1 MENTIRGGQREAL
14 QRQLEEAEKR
24 IAELECQLQLQQEWD
39 QQLFNKLGD
48 EVHKWK
54 LIRDDVGNIKT
65 WVLVQVNASTLKSW
79 NKKEEEVIGKT
90 TNDIFGIDATTL
102 FMPIVQKAI
111 ETQKSVIWEEYF
123 EPTNQYL
130 RMQTYPMGEYFIST
144 GRDITEEKRAEK
156 ELRESQTMLQQAERV
171 SNQGSWKWGIAEDN
185 WSFSAIWLKIHGLS
199 RSNLNRK
206 ELLNIFIP
214 EDRAKMHSFF
224 DGTITDRTTI
234 TTEGRIQK
242 HSNGDIRWVRITAD
256 IQFDDQGIPV
266 CMVGVTQDIT
276 SSRRAISKMKT
287 FTQAMDHSLNGFDI
301 INQEGTFIYVND
313 AYRKMFGYDSVDEIL
328 GTSPESHFADPNM
341 PQKVISELRKNGV
354 YIFELK
360 AKRKDGSEF
369 DVLMHARLEYDENG
383 YEIYPT
389 TSIDITKR
397 KETEKELAKINQN
410 LEKLVQERAQKA
422 INLSKELELYRLAAE
437 QANSGV
443 WYWNIQENKLDWDD
457 VMYKLFGISKDDFS
471 GAYEAWETSL
481 HPDDKER
488 TVQDLNESIEQ
499 RKPFDSL
506 FRVVHPT
513 TRAVSHIRAKGKIEL
528 DDLGEV
534 KAVYGTNW
542 DVSREM
548 QLAYDKEKALEELK
562 EAQSQLILSE
572 KMASLGVLTAG
583 IAHEIN
589 NPLNYI
595 VGGHAAIIQHIE
607 ENHSINKE
615 ELHEYLE
622 WIKSGSD
629 RATSIVKSLNIF
641 SRSTEDMDECCD
653 LHLII
658 NDCLLML
665 RSKHRDRIKI
675 VKDFMH
681 DQATILGNNGRLHQA
696 MLNLIANAIDAIP
709 GEGQI
714 SIKTKREADLLKV
727 SINDNGT
734 GITSEHLQKIM
745 DPFFTTK
752 SPGKGTGLGLS
763 ISNSIIRDHRGSIKF
778 DSIVGKGTTVII
790 NLPKE

>member
-1 MENTIRGGQREAL
+1 MGKTIKGGQREAP
-14 QRQLEEAEKR
+14 QRQLEAAERR
-24 IAELECQLQLQQEWD
+24 IAELEYRLQLQQEWD
-39 QQLFNKLGD
+39 QQLFANLGD

-54 LIRDDVGNIKT
+54 LIRDASGGITT

-79 NKKEEEVIGKT
+79 NKTEAEVIGKT
-90 TNDIFGIDATTL
+90 TNDIFGFDATTL
-102 FMPIVQKAI
+102 FMPIVKKAI
-111 ETQKSVIWEEYF
+111 ETQKAVIWEEYF
-123 EPTNQYL
+123 EPTRQYL

-171 SNQGSWKWGIAEDN
+171 SNQGSWKWVIAEDQ
-185 WSFSAIWLKIHGLS
+185 WSFSENWLKIHGLS
-199 RSNLNRK
+199 RSNLSRK
-206 ELLNIFIP
+206 ELLNLFVP
-214 EDRAKMHSFF
+214 EDRAKMQSFF
-224 DGTITDRTTI
+224 DGAITHRKSI
-234 TTEGRIQK
+234 TAEGRIQK
-242 HSNGDIRWVRITAD
+242 HSNGDIRWVRITSD
-256 IQFDDQGIPV
+256 IQVDDQGIPI

-276 SSRRAISKMKT
+276 SGRRAKSRMKT

-301 INQEGTFIYVND
+301 VNQEGVFIYVND
-313 AYRKMFGYDSVDEIL
+313 AYCNMFGYDSVEEIL
-328 GTSPESHFADPNM
+328 GTSPESHCADPGM
-341 PQKVISELRKNGV
+341 PQKIISELRKNGV

-397 KETEKELAKINQN
+397 KETEKELEKINQN
-410 LEKLVQERAQKA
+410 LEKLVQQRAQKA
-422 INLSKELELYRLAAE
+422 IDLSKKLELYRLAAE

-443 WYWNIQENKLDWDD
+443 WYWNIQENKLEWDD

-471 GAYEAWETSL
+471 GAYEAWEKSL
-481 HPDDKER
+481 HPDDKEQ
-488 TVQDLNESIEQ
+488 TVQALNESIEQ

-506 FRVVHPT
+506 FRVVHPKT
-513 TRAVSHIRAKGKIEL
+513 GVVSHIRAKGKIEL

-548 QLAYDKEKALEELK
+548 QLAFDKEKALEELK
-562 EAQSQLILSE
+562 EAQSQVILSE
-572 KMASLGVLTAG
+572 KMASLGILTAG

-615 ELHEYLE
+615 ELREYLE

-641 SRSTEDMDECCD
+641 SRSTEHIDEYCD

-658 NDCLLML
+658 NDCILML
-665 RSKHRDRIKI
+665 RNKHRDRIKI

-681 DQATILGNNGRLHQA
+681 DEATVLGNNGRLHQA
-696 MLNLIANAIDAIP
+696 MLNLISNAIDAIP
-709 GEGQI
+709 GKGQI
-714 SIKTKREADLLKV
+714 IIKTKHEADLLKV
-727 SINDNGT
+727 LISDNGT
-734 GITSEHLQKIM
+734 GINSEHLQKIM

-763 ISNSIIRDHRGSIKF
+763 ISNSIIRDHRGSISF
-778 DSIVGKGTTVII
+778 ESIVGKGTTVMID
-790 NLPKE
+790 LPKE